1 MYNFIPN
8 GHHVIILIVTM
19 YNFIPNSPHVK
30 LRYIIEYS
38 PLNVVVKCLVRERIC
53 QIFVLKPAG
62 VFNCAIDCL
71 LNSSKTFIQTQTTH
85 KYLQKYNKDTIT

>member
-8 GHHVIILIVTM
+8 GHYVKVLIVTM

-38 PLNVVVKCLVRERIC
+38 
-53 QIFVLKPAG
+53 
-62 VFNCAIDCL
+62 
-71 LNSSKTFIQTQTTH
+71 H
-85 KYLQKYNKDTIT
+85 